1 MASNLRVDTIL
12 PSTGTSLGIGTAS
25 GTTTITGTL
34 NAASA
39 TITGNL
45 GVGGVLTYE
54 DVTNVDSVGVITAR
68 SGINVSNDIKSADDD
83 FFVYSYKGG
92 SNGQVRSGIQFDS
105 TNQRMEFYT
114 ATNERLRIDLN
125 GNITAYAG
133 NIIIG
138 TAGKGID
145 YSAQTPTSATGA
157 STTAEILD
165 HYEEGSWTPVFINVN
180 TPTYTTQY
188 GIFTRVGRMV
198 ILHGQISV
206 SSIDNSDG
214 STVAISGLPFTGNSS
229 AESCLFTF
237 GRYTNLLPEAKLDDF
252 TNARFGGTYVMLH
265 EGNNADISYAELNS
279 SGTIQFSISYMM
291 N

>member
-1 MASNLRVDTIL
+1 
-12 PSTGTSLGIGTAS
+12 
-25 GTTTITGTL
+25 
-34 NAASA
+34 
-39 TITGNL
+39 
-45 GVGGVLTYE
+45 
-54 DVTNVDSVGVITAR
+54 
-68 SGINVSNDIKSADDD
+68 
-83 FFVYSYKGG
+83 
-92 SNGQVRSGIQFDS
+92 
-105 TNQRMEFYT
+105 MEFYT

-237 GRYTNLLPEAKLDDF
+237 GRYTNLLPEAKLDQF
-252 TNARFGGTYVMLH
+252 TNARFGGNYVMLH

-279 SGTIQFSISYMM
+279 SCLLYTSPSPRDRTRSRMPSSA
-291 N
+291 

>member
-1 MASNLRVDTIL
+1 MSEIRVTSVVGENGGDRVGLTTGL
-12 PSTGTSLGIGTAS
+12 TVGPLTGTTGIGATISHQGHAQFAGVCTASSSTVSSGNVVIGTA
-25 GTTTITGTL
+25 
-34 NAASA
+34 
-39 TITGNL
+39 
-45 GVGGVLTYE
+45 E
-54 DVTNVDSVGVITAR
+54 
-68 SGINVSNDIKSADDD
+68 
-83 FFVYSYKGG
+83 
-92 SNGQVRSGIQFDS
+92 
-105 TNQRMEFYT
+105 
-114 ATNERLRIDLN
+114 
-125 GNITAYAG
+125 
-133 NIIIG
+133 
-138 TAGKGID
+138 KGID